1 MPDLKAPT
9 EEQAQGFDPKAVNN
23 TQYILKDLIQGD
35 NSVFDNIENL
45 DMNMIKKAL
54 DFLLKNNSLEDNQRL
69 ELVQDSW
76 RVNFLE
82 KPPTPEEFLTP
93 KYLGPTAD
101 TLYPYVKDTVIKFM
115 DPTSQY
121 RNLILYPFIGWGKS
135 FCSTIITLYISTC
148 ISMMRSPW
156 RYFGL
161 SPATQLSQFLLS
173 YSLNKSRELLLDP
186 FTSIM
191 ESSPFFE
198 KERTLAGIKEREEEF
213 KINGKVDKMY
223 YSTASPTSALSFA
236 SGLSIK
242 LASSPQAILGNT
254 IVSIVMSELAFFTLA
269 GKTSEYIMNVYN
281 KSLNRVDSRMHGNYW
296 GRVILDSSP
305 NDLNNAIDQY
315 VVYEAPKNKK
325 NLIVKGAMW
334 EWRPEQYKE
343 EFDKGQTFKVFIGG
357 NGSPPRILK
366 PGDALLSKSSDAD
379 KTKIITVPM
388 SLYDAFDGDIVEA
401 LKDNAG
407 IPSGATDSLITDY
420 QPIEVMFNNNL
431 RNVYKDIHA
440 EAMKNPSGLIWD
452 QIVDIFFRKRLGD
465 YEFYYKPNL
474 PRCISVD
481 QSYATDVCSISMSH
495 VEKWFDTT
503 EDIYVVDFSL
513 AITPTKD
520 DHINLEA
527 IHKFIQEL
535 KTVGHINVDHV
546 SFDHF
551 QSETTVQNL
560 KREKFDVEHL
570 SVDDKLDPY
579 LNLISLI
586 KRNRV
591 VAGKNIFLKNNLK
604 SLQMTHSK
612 ISGKAKI
619 DHDTSRS
626 QVMFGNETWKSSQI
640 GMFGKDVSDSVCA
653 SIELCRKYYGTVDA
667 QWTGGPKKESK
678 GENAE
683 KIEARE
689 KTKALLLN
697 LGLRI

>member
-9 EEQAQGFDPKAVNN
+9 EEQVQGFDPKVVNN

-35 NSVFDNIENL
+35 NSVFDGIEDL
-45 DMNMIKKAL
+45 DMNIIKKAL
-54 DFLLKNNSLEDNQRL
+54 DFLLKNDNLNDVQKV

-82 KPPTPEEFLTP
+82 KPPTPAEFLEP
-93 KYLGPTAD
+93 KYLGPTSD
-101 TLYPYVKDTVIKFM
+101 TLYPYVKDTIIKFM
-115 DPTSQY
+115 DPTSPY

-148 ISMMRSPW
+148 VSMMRSPW
-156 RYFGL
+156 RFFGL

-213 KINGKVDKMY
+213 KRVGKVDKMY

-269 GKTSEYIMNVYN
+269 DKTSEYIMNVYN

-325 NLIVKGAMW
+325 NMIIKGSMW

-343 EFDKGQTFKVFIGG
+343 EFDKKQTFKVFTGG

-366 PGDALLSKSSDAD
+366 PGDALLAKSSDAD

-388 SLYDAFDGDIVEA
+388 SLYDAFEADIIEA

-431 RNVYKDIHA
+431 RNIYKDIHA
-440 EAMKNPSGLIWD
+440 EAMKDPNELIWD
-452 QIVDIFFRKRLGD
+452 QIVDTFFVKKLGK

-474 PRCISVD
+474 PRCISID

-495 VEKWFDTT
+495 VERWFDTS
-503 EDIYVVDFSL
+503 EDVYVVDFSI
-513 AITPTKD
+513 AISPTKD

-527 IHKFIQEL
+527 VHKFINEL
-535 KTVGHINVDHV
+535 KTKGNIHIDHI

-551 QSETTVQNL
+551 QSEVTIQNL
-560 KREKFDVEHL
+560 KREKFDVENL

-612 ISGKAKI
+612 QSGKPKI
-619 DHDTSRS
+619 NHDTSRS
-626 QVMFGNETWKSSQI
+626 QVMFGNDAWKSSQI

-667 QWTGGPKKESK
+667 QWTGGPKKVDP
-678 GENAE
+678 NVNNE
-683 KIEARE
+683 KKEAADR
-689 KTKALLLN
+689 TKELMAKM
-697 LGLRI
+697 GLTI